1 MCIRD
6 SPVLQNAW
14 YVRRRYAIIQI
25 EAGKA
30 TDDDYD
36 DNWMRKGGHKG
47 RPIGTGRGSKYTEQE
62 KKERGRM
69 AARKSRALLKI
80 NAGRKTRDDYDDEWN
95 MLNKSK
101 PWTNVPTKTKTKK
114 KKTVIIVIPDFDDL
128 PPPPPEWILDMDD
141 DAVLNQ

>member
-1 MCIRD
+1 
-6 SPVLQNAW
+6 
-14 YVRRRYAIIQI
+14 
-25 EAGKA
+25 
-30 TDDDYD
+30 
-36 DNWMRKGGHKG
+36 
-47 RPIGTGRGSKYTEQE
+47 
-62 KKERGRM
+62 M